1 MRTTG
6 DNDFGTVFEAEIA
19 AVNLHRTGDRL
30 SAFVTIKIEEPDDDV
45 LIELFKIAKKPVAA
59 IFSARG
65 IQGPMGDTENASAA
79 GSDPRSEDI
88 EQGEKPL

>member
-19 AVNLHRTGDRL
+19 AVNLQKTGDQL

-45 LIELFKIAKKPVAA
+45 LLELFKIAKKPVAA

-65 IQGPMGDTENASAA
+65 IQGHRGDTENASAA
-79 GSDPRSEDI
+79 GSDHRGEAI
-88 EQGEKPL
+88 EQGAKPQ